1 MSNPEFLRE
10 GSAIQDFMHPDRV
23 VVGGHD
29 REAAEKVAKL
39 YEPLE
44 APILITPN
52 IYTAEMVKYAS
63 NAFLAARISFINE
76 IARICERVDA
86 DAKLVAEGMGLD
98 KRIGPRYLDAGIG
111 YGGSCFPKD
120 VKALAALAERFDYHP
135 ELLHAVMDIN
145 RDQRMLVI
153 DKLRDCLS
161 DLHGKVDRPARTG
174 VQAQHRR
181 HARGAEPRHRQGAAR
196 GRRTRARLRPG
207 GDGAHAATVL
217 PDLEYTKDA
226 YELAVGRRRARGGDR
241 VERVSP
247 ARPHAHQDVDAHAGR
262 DRRPQHLRPGHHA
275 QPGLHVPRHWPRVA
289 PAAAS
294 RARSS
299 PAARGSSGRT
309 CARRCSTAACACWRS
324 TTSSPVRRRTCKH
337 LEGNPDF
344 EFRRQN
350 VNEHIEVEG
359 DVRYVLHFASPA
371 SPPQYDANPIHTLK
385 VGTIGTMNMLGL
397 AMAKKATFLL
407 ASTSEVYGD
416 PLVHPQPESY
426 WGNVNPIGPRGC
438 YDEAKRCAEAFAMAY
453 HRAHGVDTRIIRIF
467 NTHGPRMQVSDGRA
481 VPNFMAQAL
490 RGEPL
495 TVYGD
500 GTQTRSL
507 CYVSDLIRGVLAV
520 LEKGDELPTNLG
532 NPHEVTM
539 IQLAETIIKISGSK
553 SRIEH
558 RDLPVDDPKQ
568 RQPDIT
574 RARTL
579 LGWEPQVGLEDGL
592 QRTLEYFR
600 SVV

>member
-1 MSNPEFLRE
+1 LNSGM
-10 GSAIQDFMHPDRV
+10 RV
-23 VVGGHD
+23 LTLD
-29 REAAEKVAKL
+29 NF
-39 YEPLE
+39 
-44 APILITPN
+44 IT
-52 IYTAEMVKYAS
+52 
-63 NAFLAARISFINE
+63 
-76 IARICERVDA
+76 
-86 DAKLVAEGMGLD
+86 G
-98 KRIGPRYLDAGIG
+98 
-111 YGGSCFPKD
+111 
-120 VKALAALAERFDYHP
+120 
-135 ELLHAVMDIN
+135 
-145 RDQRMLVI
+145 
-153 DKLRDCLS
+153 
-161 DLHGKVDRPARTG
+161 
-174 VQAQHRR
+174 
-181 HARGAEPRHRQGAAR
+181 
-196 GRRTRARLRPG
+196 
-207 GDGAHAATVL
+207 
-217 PDLEYTKDA
+217 
-226 YELAVGRRRARGGDR
+226 
-241 VERVSP
+241 SP
-247 ARPHAHQDVDAHAGR
+247 AN
-262 DRRPQHLRPGHHA
+262 L
-275 QPGLHVPRHWPRVA
+275 
-289 PAAAS
+289 
-294 RARSS
+294 
-299 PAARGSSGRT
+299 
-309 CARRCSTAACACWRS
+309 
-324 TTSSPVRRRTCKH
+324 KH

-344 EFRRQN
+344 ELRRQN
-350 VNEHIEVEG
+350 VNEHIDIDG

-416 PLVHPQPESY
+416 PLVHPQPETY

-507 CYVSDLIRGVLAV
+507 CYVSDLIRGVMAV

-539 IQLAETIIKISGSK
+539 FELAETIIRISGSK

-558 RDLPVDDPKQ
+558 RDLPIDDPKQ
-568 RQPDIT
+568 RRPDIT

-579 LGWEPQVGLEDGL
+579 LGWEPRVDLEDGL
-592 QRTLEYFR
+592 KRTLEYFR
-600 SVV
+600 TVV